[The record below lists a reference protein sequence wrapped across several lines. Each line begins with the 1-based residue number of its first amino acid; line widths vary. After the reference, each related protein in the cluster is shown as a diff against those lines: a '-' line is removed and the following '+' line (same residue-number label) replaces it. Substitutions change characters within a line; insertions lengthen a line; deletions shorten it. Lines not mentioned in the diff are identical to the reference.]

1 MMSIRHKLYKGVFWN
16 SVSQFGSQLINFITI
31 VILARLLDP
40 KDFGLVGMVAVIT
53 SFLGYF
59 TEFGLTPTLINKKEI
74 DEGDCNTVYW
84 STVFFS
90 IVIYMLVF
98 FCAPLVGSFYN
109 DERLTLITRI
119 LFINFLCS
127 PLAFI
132 PEVLEIKRL
141 NYNKIAVA
149 ELAAVLCSGI
159 IGVLLAYSNFG
170 VWSLVTQQILF
181 TFFRGFILMLATGW
195 LPKLSF
201 SITKFKE
208 LSGFGFHFT
217 FRNLIS
223 YLSENIDFL
232 LVGKLLGPAALGI
245 YAFSFKVAKYPI
257 MKFYQIFGRMFFPA
271 FASFREEKERVKRNL
286 IRVNL
291 GGGFLLIPLL
301 TAIFFI
307 IKPLILLLVGEK
319 WIATVPVIQIL
330 IVYLAFTS
338 ICFADESLLIVLG
351 KIRMVNVIK
360 LSATLALLSGGY
372 LATKKYGIIGM
383 AIIFTVVS
391 ILYDLII
398 KRKALKMIDLDFI
411 LYLKNLKII
420 FCMTLILSLALGAYS
435 FLAFK
440 FCKLPI
446 VFLLGGGLV
455 LVVSMAI
462 FVLTNNLID
471 FKAKRVNIDRI
482 IILDE

>member
-1 MMSIRHKLYKGVFWN
+1 MSIREKFYKGAIWN
-16 SVSQFGSQLINFITI
+16 AISQFGSQGINLIIT
-31 VILARLLDP
+31 VILARLLNP

-90 IVIYMLVF
+90 IVIYISVF
-98 FCAPLVGSFYN
+98 FCAPLVGLFYN
-109 DERLTLITRI
+109 DERLTLITRV

-132 PEVLEIKRL
+132 PEVLEIKKL

-149 ELAAVLCSGI
+149 ELAAVSGSGT
-159 IGVLLAYSNFG
+159 IGVLLAFLNFG
-170 VWSLVTQQILF
+170 VWSLVAQQILF
-181 TFFRGFILMLATGW
+181 TFFRGLILMLATGW

-201 SITKFKE
+201 SFKKFKE
-208 LSGFGFHFT
+208 LSSFGFHFT

-245 YAFSFKVAKYPI
+245 YAFSFRVAKYPI

-286 IRVNL
+286 VRVNL

-301 TAIFFI
+301 TAIFFV
-307 IKPLILLLVGEK
+307 IKPLILFLVGEK

-338 ICFADESLLIVLG
+338 VCFADESLLIVLG
-351 KIRMVNVIK
+351 KLRMVNVIK
-360 LSATLALLSGGY
+360 LLATLMLLLSGY

-383 AIIFTVVS
+383 AIVFTTVS

-398 KRKALKMIDLDFI
+398 KRKVLKMADLDFI
-411 LYLKNLKII
+411 LYLKNIKII
-420 FCMTLILSLALGAYS
+420 FTMALILSLALGTYS
-435 FLAFK
+435 LLAFK
-440 FCKLPI
+440 FSMLPI

-455 LVVSMAI
+455 LVVSLSI
-462 FVLTNNLID
+462 FALTNNLID
-471 FKAKRVNIDRI
+471 FKTKRVNIDRI